1 MNLEQ
6 ILDNGFVLL
15 KESEDLFSPL
25 AMLFYHRYEAFSEVE
40 SYLEKHKEDIQVV
53 VGHGYLPFGNA
64 QCPTLS
70 DFADGVDTMSWL
82 GFN

>member
-25 AMLFYHRYEAFSEVE
+25 AMLFYHRYEAVSEVE
-40 SYLEKHKEDIQVV
+40 NYLKDHAEDIQAI
-53 VGHGYLPFGNA
+53 VGYGYLPFGSA
-64 QCPTLS
+64 QCPGLN
-70 DFADGVDTMSWL
+70 DFADGVYTMSWL
-82 GFN
+82 NSF